1 MAWDYLKYYSQ
12 PIPGI
17 KVNESELRVD
27 YPNGARIQLAGADNW
42 LALKGQY
49 FDYAICDEYA
59 QWQPGAW
66 SEAIR
71 PALADREGG
80 ACFIGTPRGHNEF
93 YELYERARDLPDWGR
108 VTHSSRD
115 SGVLKQT
122 ELDALRREMS
132 EEEYEQELECSWE
145 AAIRGAYYGKV
156 MGEEKRVI
164 RVPYDETLEV
174 HTSWD
179 LGMRDYTVI
188 VFWQVVGSEVRA
200 INCKVYEGTGLP
212 TMVKDLQR
220 MDYQWGR
227 HFAPHDIKVRELGT
241 GKSRYEVAQDLGLT
255 FDVVKN
261 LPLMDGIEATR
272 SMLKRSVFDEEACAQ
287 LVEALKQY
295 RTEWDD
301 KLRCFKNNPL
311 HDWTSHFADAVRMFA
326 LSYESVG
333 SGGFTYNVDYSQLDR
348 AVV

>member
-1 MAWDYLKYYSQ
+1 MAWDYLKYYSK

-17 KVNESELRVD
+17 KVNESELRID

-66 SEAIR
+66 SEAVR
-71 PALADREGG
+71 PALADRGGG

-93 YELYERARDLPDWGR
+93 YDLWTRAESLPDWGR
-108 VTHSSRD
+108 VLHSAGD
-115 SGVLKQT
+115 SGVLPEQ
-122 ELDALRREMS
+122 ELDALKREMS

-145 AAIRGAYYGKV
+145 AAIRGAFYGKV
-156 MGEEKRVI
+156 MADKDRVMS
-164 RVPYDETLEV
+164 VPHDESLKV

-188 VFWQVVGSEVRA
+188 VFWQMVGSEIRA
-200 INCKVYEGTGLP
+200 IDTKVYEGTGLP
-212 TMVKDLQR
+212 QMVQDLQR
-220 MDYQWGR
+220 MDYSWGQ

-241 GKSRYEVAQDLGLT
+241 GKSRYEVAQSLGIT
-255 FDVVKN
+255 FNVVKN
-261 LPLMDGIEATR
+261 IPIMDGIDATR
-272 SMLKRSVFDEEACAQ
+272 SMLKRCIFDEKKCGL

-295 RTEWDD
+295 RTEYDD
-301 KLRCFKNNPL
+301 KLKSFKTQPL
-311 HDWTSHFADAVRMFA
+311 HDWTSHFADAVRYFA
-326 LSYESVG
+326 LSYQSV
-333 SGGFTYNVDYSQLDR
+333 SSAGFSYKIDYSELDR
-348 AVV
+348 ATI